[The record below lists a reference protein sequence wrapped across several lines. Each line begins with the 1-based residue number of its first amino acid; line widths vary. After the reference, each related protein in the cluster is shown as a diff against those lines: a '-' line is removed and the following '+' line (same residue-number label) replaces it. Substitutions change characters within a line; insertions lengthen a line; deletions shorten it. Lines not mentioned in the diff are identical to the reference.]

1 MPARRAVIAHGLY
14 WIALLPGWAGR
25 KALTA
30 PHGNM
35 HANEAL
41 SGGQRRQSNA
51 EVGVGVKGVKA
62 DADMHAPPMPGRR
75 IVDHGP
81 QAPKE
86 IQ

>member
-14 WIALLPGWAGR
+14 WIAFMLPGRAGR

-41 SGGQRRQSNA
+41 HGGQRRQSNA
-51 EVGVGVKGVKA
+51 
-62 DADMHAPPMPGRR
+62 
-75 IVDHGP
+75 
-81 QAPKE
+81 
-86 IQ
+86 